1 MQPARQ
7 QSDEPRAERSPRA
20 RMIAAIHIKFKQ
32 VRRDLRG
39 CTEAEIREERLA
51 FINQTLNL
59 KRPVSSM
66 RDLTDRRL
74 GLVLDKLS
82 QLLAQPPLP
91 NSRAV
96 TTPQTEGSG
105 GAEIVHLAS
114 AEQVYVINKLL
125 DFLGWGLEAREK
137 FISQRF
143 KSKTPNMLSQKQ
155 AQSLT
160 MILLYIAAQRSVK
173 DRTGVARVSRKM
185 IQAEIPD
192 LKTRLGIDRKPSPSS
207 GDSSD

>member
-7 QSDEPRAERSPRA
+7 QTREPRAERPPRA
-20 RMIAAIHIKFKQ
+20 RMIAAIHIRFKQ

-39 CTEAEIREERLA
+39 SSETEIREERLA

-59 KRPVSSM
+59 KHPVSSM

-74 GLVLDKLS
+74 GLVLDRLN

-114 AEQVYVINKLL
+114 AEQVYIINKLIG
-125 DFLGWGLEAREK
+125 FLGWSPAASEK

-155 AQSLT
+155 AQSLI
-160 MILLYIAAQRSVK
+160 MILLYIAAARSIK
-173 DRTGVARVSRKM
+173 ERTSAARVSRKM
-185 IQAEIPD
+185 IQAEIPE
-192 LKTRLGIDRKPSPSS
+192 LKARLGVDRK
-207 GDSSD
+207 DA